1 MCQGVALSLTVAR
14 SCFAHG
20 RLCGECGSS
29 RTGGVFWTRWDG
41 GCLRSAR
48 GVWCRRAPGHPGHPG
63 AGWNP
68 GAGAFGAAWRQWR
81 ARCAGLAWHPCATR
95 HGRSPRLEWGTRYA
109 GLQRHERRAGQG
121 WCAWTKRAQ
130 RRLQLRLPP
139 PLWPLPLL
147 GTCQLRPRR
156 GRRSGSGGELGK
168 DALRRRCRSA
178 EASRSAEGSRS
189 AEASKAVPVPLR
201 SHSGPILKKLKDQNL
216 GEVKVWKAARRL
228 MVLCVTSKPP
238 AS

>member
-14 SCFAHG
+14 LCFAHG
-20 RLCGECGSS
+20 RLCGECGPA

-41 GCLRSAR
+41 GCTRSSG

-68 GAGAFGAAWRQWR
+68 GVGASGAAWRQWR

-95 HGRSPRLEWGTRYA
+95 HGRSPRLEWGTGYA

-121 WCAWTKRAQ
+121 RCAWTKRAQ

-156 GRRSGSGGELGK
+156 GRRSCGGGK
-168 DALRRRCRSA
+168 GALRRRCRSA
-178 EASRSAEGSRS
+178 VASRS
-189 AEASKAVPVPLR
+189 AEASKAVPVTLR
-201 SHSGPILKKLKDQNL
+201 SYIGPILKKAKGQHL
-216 GEVKVWKAARRL
+216 EVKVPLRCGR
-228 MVLCVTSKPP
+228 
-238 AS
+238 